1 MRRALNLSARFAT
14 CNPQIEFEVEMKTPT
29 DLVILRLIYKLY
41 YEEFKNFSIEAGVEN
56 GRKSKIFVPI
66 DCKLIATQLK
76 VDADIVFGRL
86 YYHMEEKYGYRRDD
100 GSKVAFYTS
109 LEGEANR
116 CVNFPM
122 LASVLA
128 GLEEENSKAQTAIYL
143 SLFATAVAIIA
154 VVVTWLTAK

>member
-1 MRRALNLSARFAT
+1 MRRALNIGARFAS
-14 CNPQIEFEVEMKTPT
+14 CNTRLALEIEMKTPT
-29 DLVILRLIYKLY
+29 DLTILRLIYKLY
-41 YEEFKNFSIEAGVEN
+41 YEEFRNFSMDAGVEN
-56 GRKSKIFVPI
+56 GRRSKIFVPV
-66 DCKLIATQLK
+66 DCKLIATHLK

-100 GSKVAFYTS
+100 GSRVAFYTQ

-143 SLFATAVAIIA
+143 SLFATAVAITA

>member
-1 MRRALNLSARFAT
+1 
-14 CNPQIEFEVEMKTPT
+14 MKTPT

-76 VDADIVFGRL
+76 VDA
-86 YYHMEEKYGYRRDD
+86 E
-100 GSKVAFYTS
+100 
-109 LEGEANR
+109 
-116 CVNFPM
+116 
-122 LASVLA
+122 LA